1 MLTDSLENTD
11 HANSFHTQQI
21 LQREAKTWQETLYKF
36 YFRTNRLYKQ
46 INCYAWRFAEL
57 HVFKFV
63 LLIMVL
69 TSTLKV
75 NNKFFVFLNNN
86 NIHVLLGMWI

>member
-1 MLTDSLENTD
+1 EKDIQGPANGTLKDIHTFAKENTD
-11 HANSFHTQQI
+11 HANNFHTQPI

-36 YFRTNRLYKQ
+36 YFRTNRFYKQ
-46 INCYAWRFAEL
+46 INYYGWRFAEL
-57 HVFKFV
+57 HVFKLV

-75 NNKFFVFLNNN
+75 NNKSLFF
-86 NIHVLLGMWI
+86 